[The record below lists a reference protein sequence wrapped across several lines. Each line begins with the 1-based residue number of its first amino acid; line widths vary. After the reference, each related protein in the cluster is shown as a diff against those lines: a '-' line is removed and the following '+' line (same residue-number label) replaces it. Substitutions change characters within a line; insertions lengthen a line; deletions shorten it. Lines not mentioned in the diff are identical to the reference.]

1 MRVNTVG
8 IVAGRTPL
16 ETNKSCVFEELLMVE
31 DFFFGESI
39 DGQADLA
46 VDSRESFVS
55 KENSTETIGIQLH
68 RQNFSGDTRLSQRIR
83 RIRRRKGTNMEG
95 NVVDVTDSLV
105 TTAEAGRMLGV
116 STDTVRRYLEAGKL
130 RGVRIGDEYGAPVR
144 VYRSSVLELIKPI
157 ESEAR

>member
-55 KENSTETIGIQLH
+55 LKDSTEAIGIQLH

-83 RIRRRKGTNMEG
+83 RIRRRKKERNEQ
-95 NVVDVTDSLV
+95 
-105 TTAEAGRMLGV
+105 
-116 STDTVRRYLEAGKL
+116 K
-130 RGVRIGDEYGAPVR
+130 
-144 VYRSSVLELIKPI
+144 I
-157 ESEAR
+157 ES

>member
-39 DGQADLA
+39 DGQTDLA

-55 KENSTETIGIQLH
+55 KENGTETIGIQLH

-83 RIRRRKGTNMEG
+83 RIRRRKKKKNEQ
-95 NVVDVTDSLV
+95 
-105 TTAEAGRMLGV
+105 
-116 STDTVRRYLEAGKL
+116 K
-130 RGVRIGDEYGAPVR
+130 
-144 VYRSSVLELIKPI
+144 I
-157 ESEAR
+157 ES